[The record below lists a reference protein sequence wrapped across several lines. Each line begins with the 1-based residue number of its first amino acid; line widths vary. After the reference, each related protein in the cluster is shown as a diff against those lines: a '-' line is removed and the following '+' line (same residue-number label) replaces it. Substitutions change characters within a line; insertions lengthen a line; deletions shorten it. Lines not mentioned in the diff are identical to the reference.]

1 MVMIAAVVTARRHIV
16 DRINSLSGSQ
26 TSQVVVKDRII
37 SVDNLWTLSETSK
50 RALVKQRRLKM
61 RMSFC
66 DNCNQLVTLY
76 TSLLAPLAMTG

>member
-26 TSQVVVKDRII
+26 TSQVAVEDRII
-37 SVDNLWTLSETSK
+37 PVDNLWTLSERSK
-50 RALVKQRRLKM
+50 RASVKQRRLKM

-66 DNCNQLVTLY
+66 DNRNQLPCIILS
-76 TSLLAPLAMTG
+76 SLLSR